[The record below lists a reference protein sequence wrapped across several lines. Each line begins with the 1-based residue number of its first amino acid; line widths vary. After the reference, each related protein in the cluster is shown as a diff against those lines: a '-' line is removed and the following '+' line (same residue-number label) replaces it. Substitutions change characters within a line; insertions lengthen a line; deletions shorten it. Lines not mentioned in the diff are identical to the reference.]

1 MRWEARC
8 LGASGGVIEEQ
19 AFKCAGSANRVEVD
33 ARLPPQRMT
42 VPIAGCIRC
51 WNSEAV
57 VVMSYTRGAVS
68 ETASFGTVVFSWKK
82 GLIMWGP

>member
-8 LGASGGVIEEQ
+8 LGSSGGVWRNKPSN
-19 AFKCAGSANRVEVD
+19 APGVPTGFEVD

-51 WNSEAV
+51 WNSDRV
-57 VVMSYTRGAVS
+57 FVMSYTRGAVN